1 MKTKYIWRIFPF
13 VISLIERTR
22 KYEILSWLRYWSILR
37 GGIKFFPMGFV
48 FLEWLVSH
56 EPYFALFYKGFSP
69 CESVGKN
76 GFKPGFSLWTFL
88 SYFYIFI
95 DNAHKNRWNDEI
107 RIINCPFF
115 KRESYNV
122 SNRIYFF
129 TKYIR
134 FSLSFH
140 KYVQAVSFLMV

>member
-1 MKTKYIWRIFPF
+1 MKNFPF
-13 VISLIERTR
+13 CNFFDWKNKKIWNFELT
-22 KYEILSWLRYWSILR
+22 EILIYLR

-48 FLEWLVSH
+48 FLEWLVSQ

-76 GFKPGFSLWTFL
+76 GFKPSFSLWTFL

-129 TKYIR
+129 IKYIR

-140 KYVQAVSFLMV
+140 KYVQAVSFLMI